1 MLVPP
6 WSSWENRRSPSCLQS
21 KGEGTMPVER
31 LPRAL
36 PRDVPDYHE
45 REAAHW
51 RALAAI
57 EPATPVR
64 STLLNVAERHERL
77 AARSSAIATE
87 GDTPSAKAGRLRRCA
102 ATARRLA
109 HQTHARDVCRQL
121 FAIAMDYEKMARTF
135 ELQAAN
141 D

>member
-1 MLVPP
+1 
-6 WSSWENRRSPSCLQS
+6 
-21 KGEGTMPVER
+21 MPGER

-51 RALAAI
+51 RALAAT

-64 STLLNVAERHERL
+64 STLLSLADRHERL
-77 AARSSAIATE
+77 AARSSAIASE
-87 GDTPSAKAGRLRRCA
+87 DNTPSAKAGRLRRCA

-109 HQTHARDVCRQL
+109 QKTHARDICRQL
-121 FAIAMDYEKMARTF
+121 LAIALDYEKMARTF